1 MDFQKFV
8 DGFQSMTCIMSVEKL
23 PDGKY
28 GEIRIVTGNKAYID
42 SIENMPDVPK
52 AFSNKFIPNSLYQN
66 YFPQDPNFEF
76 FIYNSA
82 VLKKPMHSYVHPD
95 RFDFWFNLFSLP
107 LDADDGNRC

>member
-42 SIENMPDVPK
+42 SIENMPDMPALLSK
-52 AFSNKFIPNSLYQN
+52 KFIPNSLYQD
-66 YFPQDPNFEF
+66 YLPQDLNFEF
-76 FIYNSA
+76 FLIFLILFYF
-82 VLKKPMHSYVHPD
+82 LYVM
-95 RFDFWFNLFSLP
+95 F
-107 LDADDGNRC
+107 